1 MARQTDYSDVVGEIF
16 SAELCAEANL
26 FGGFLE
32 FVLKFDVAERV
43 AVFVALG
50 GEVVVIFDRGFFH
63 GLEVLLGRGAADY
76 ESDMVGRAGGRAEG
90 FHFLHKEG
98 NEGLGVD
105 DGLRFLIEVSLVGRT
120 SALGHEYEWYSLPSV
135 AWMSI

>member
-50 GEVVVIFDRGFFH
+50 GEVVVIFDRGFFTVSRFFSA
-63 GLEVLLGRGAADY
+63 EVPPITKA
-76 ESDMVGRAGGRAEG
+76 
-90 FHFLHKEG
+90 
-98 NEGLGVD
+98 
-105 DGLRFLIEVSLVGRT
+105 I
-120 SALGHEYEWYSLPSV
+120 W
-135 AWMSI
+135 